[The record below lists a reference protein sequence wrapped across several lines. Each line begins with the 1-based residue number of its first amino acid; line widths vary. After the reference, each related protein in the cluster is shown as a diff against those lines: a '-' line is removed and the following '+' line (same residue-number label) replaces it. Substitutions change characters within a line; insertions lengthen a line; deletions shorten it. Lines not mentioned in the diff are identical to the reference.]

1 MTTGNTKSI
10 KRTSSRKTSA
20 NKSRKIITASKPKS
34 RKTKEPKERTETKER
49 TKKNENKSVVKDARI
64 IAQTIYHEGGD
75 CYREIVIVKARQP
88 WITPNIAFFQSTGRS
103 NKGYEKLTGTWFPT
117 IGIQSFRF
125 SNDENESFALVKM
138 GFLKKESLSIPRE
151 LSDILNGFMDYLL
164 EDERM
169 KAIHTHYVS
178 SVVLDKT
185 LSKPQEI
192 SKYRYPFLNELNDF
206 TNMLEQYFI
215 NTNQIQTSI
224 ELGGGIWSLQNEY
237 FVQLFLQY
245 FLISNHPINP
255 IRREP
260 VPELS
265 VCRISSEPSPSLSLS
280 SEDIRINDFL
290 TQHDSYMDMKT
301 VSHSGIVEYVPSRSY
316 LVKLNGFTQQFN
328 ILMIK

>member
-1 MTTGNTKSI
+1 MTTSNRKSV
-10 KRTSSRKTSA
+10 KRTSSRKTSV
-20 NKSRKIITASKPKS
+20 NKNRITSSKTKS
-34 RKTKEPKERTETKER
+34 RKTSSATSKVKWVERT
-49 TKKNENKSVVKDARI
+49 NVKDARI

-117 IGIQSFRF
+117 IGIQPFRF

-138 GFLKKESLSIPRE
+138 GFLKKVSLSIPRE

-169 KAIHTHYVS
+169 KAIHTHYIS

-255 IRREP
+255 INPIRREP

-290 TQHDSYMDMKT
+290 RQHDSYMDMKT
-301 VSHSGIVEYVPSRSY
+301 VSHSGVVEYVPSRSY

>member
-1 MTTGNTKSI
+1 MTTSNRKSV
-10 KRTSSRKTSA
+10 KRTSSRKPSVNKNRITS
-20 NKSRKIITASKPKS
+20 SKTKS
-34 RKTKEPKERTETKER
+34 RKTSSATSRVKKVERT
-49 TKKNENKSVVKDARI
+49 NVKDKRI

-88 WITPNIAFFQSTGRS
+88 WLTPNTAFFQSTGRS

-117 IGIQSFRF
+117 IGIQPFRF
-125 SNDENESFALVKM
+125 SNDKNETFALVKM
-138 GFLKKESLSIPRE
+138 GFLKKESLLVSRE

-164 EDERM
+164 EDKHM
-169 KAIHTHYVS
+169 KEIHTHYVT
-178 SVVLDKT
+178 SVVLNKT

-192 SKYRYPFLNELNDF
+192 TKYRYPFLNELNDF

-245 FLISNHPINP
+245 FAISNTMIPIH
-255 IRREP
+255 REP
-260 VPELS
+260 MYPELS
-265 VCRISSEPSPSLSLS
+265 TCRISSEPHTVSLSP
-280 SEDIRINDFL
+280 EDIRINDFL
-290 TQHDSYMDMKT
+290 TQHDSYIDIKN
-301 VSHSGIVEYVPSRSY
+301 VADSELLEYVPSRSY

-328 ILMIK
+328 IRMM

>member
-20 NKSRKIITASKPKS
+20 NKSRKIITASKQKS
-34 RKTKEPKERTETKER
+34 RKTKER
-49 TKKNENKSVVKDARI
+49 TKRHENKSVVKDARI

-103 NKGYEKLTGTWFPT
+103 NKGYEKLAGTWFPT
-117 IGIQSFRF
+117 IGIQPFRF

-192 SKYRYPFLNELNDF
+192 SKYRYPFFNELNDF
-206 TNMLEQYFI
+206 INMLEHYFI

-245 FLISNHPINP
+245 FAISNHSINP

-265 VCRISSEPSPSLSLS
+265 VCRISSENSHSLSLS

-290 TQHDSYMDMKT
+290 TQHNSYMDMKT
-301 VSHSGIVEYVPSRSY
+301 VSHSGVVEYVPSRSY
-316 LVKLNGFTQQFN
+316 LIKLNGFTQQFN